1 MSCPSQDPLVSL
13 PGPNQDLKD
22 MDILCTFKIMIE
34 PKFGSLVFQRPV
46 IISKSAE
53 LSLLFN
59 ELKFQRNY
67 HNKIVNFQ
75 QTILYELEWQGVL
88 CPEIYLKQRALG
100 LVWAIGSCIIS
111 YGLENDIINHHN
123 SVSGPPVLKFL
134 VASAENHY
142 TWLKMVN
149 SPEIQ
154 VFVC

>member
-1 MSCPSQDPLVSL
+1 MANPSQEPPVSSKA
-13 PGPNQDLKD
+13 PNKDLKD
-22 MDILCTFKIMIE
+22 MDVLCTFKIMRE
-34 PKFGSLVFQRPV
+34 PKFGLWLFQRPA

-53 LSLLFN
+53 LSLLCN
-59 ELKFQRNY
+59 ELKFQMNY
-67 HNKIVNFQ
+67 HNIIVNFQ

-100 LVWAIGSCIIS
+100 LVWAIGPCIIS
-111 YGLENDIINHHN
+111 YGLENYIINHHN

-142 TWLKMVN
+142 NWLKRVN
-149 SPEIQ
+149 SPGIQ